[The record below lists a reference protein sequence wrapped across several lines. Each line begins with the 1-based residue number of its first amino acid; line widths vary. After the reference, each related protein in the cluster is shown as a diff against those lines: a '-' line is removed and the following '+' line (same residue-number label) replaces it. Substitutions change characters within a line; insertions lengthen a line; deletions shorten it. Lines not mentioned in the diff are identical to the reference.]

1 MNLIEKWKKGGGSCP
16 PSPTLFDILMGWL
29 GGVLAIGAVG
39 YLAHVTGYPLVLG
52 SFGASCVLIF
62 GFPESPFSQ
71 PRNVIGGHV
80 LASFI
85 GLVFLSLFG
94 PYWWSM
100 ALAAGTTIAAMMI
113 TRTVHPP
120 AGSNPLI
127 IMLLA
132 PTWSFML
139 TPTLIGAVALVLV
152 ALFFNNIP
160 KQRTYPRYWLR

>member
-16 PSPTLFDILMGWL
+16 PSPAPFDILMGWL
-29 GGVLAIGAVG
+29 GSVLAIGAVG
-39 YLAHVTGYPLVLG
+39 YLAHVTECPLVLG

-85 GLVFLSLFG
+85 GLVFLSLFSAH
-94 PYWWSM
+94 WWSM

-127 IMLLA
+127 IMLSA

-139 TPTLIGAVALVLV
+139 TPTLIGAIVLVLV

-160 KQRTYPRYWLR
+160 KQRTYPRYWL

>member
-1 MNLIEKWKKGGGSCP
+1 MNLIEKWKKGGGACP
-16 PSPTLFDILMGWL
+16 PSPALFDIWMGWL

-39 YLAHVTGYPLVLG
+39 YLAHVTEYPLVLG

-62 GFPESPFSQ
+62 GFPDSPFSQ

-94 PYWWSM
+94 AHWWSM
-100 ALAAGTTIAAMMI
+100 ALAAGTTIAGMMS

-127 IMLLA
+127 IMLSA

-139 TPTLIGAVALVLV
+139 TPTLAGAVVLVLV
-152 ALFFNNIP
+152 ALFFNNIQ
-160 KQRTYPRYWLR
+160 KDRSYPRYCL

>member
-1 MNLIEKWKKGGGSCP
+1 MNLIEKWKKREGRCP
-16 PSPTLFDILMGWL
+16 PSPELFDILMGWL
-29 GGVLAIGAVG
+29 GGVLAIGVVG
-39 YLAHVTGYPLVLG
+39 YLAQVTGYFLVLG

-85 GLVFLSLFG
+85 GLVFLSLLG
-94 PYWWSM
+94 AHWWSM

-113 TRTVHPP
+113 TRTLHPP

-132 PTWSFML
+132 PTWNFML
-139 TPTLIGAVALVLV
+139 TPTLIGAVVLVLI

-160 KQRTYPRYWLR
+160 KERIYPRYWL

>member
-16 PSPTLFDILMGWL
+16 PSPALFDILMGWL

-39 YLAHVTGYPLVLG
+39 YLAHVTEYPLVLG

-85 GLVFLSLFG
+85 GLVFLSLLG
-94 PYWWSM
+94 THWWSM

-127 IMLLA
+127 IMLLV

-139 TPTLIGAVALVLV
+139 TPTLIGAVVLVLV

-160 KQRTYPRYWLR
+160 KQRTYPRYWL

>member
-16 PSPTLFDILMGWL
+16 PSPALFDILMGWL

-39 YLAHVTGYPLVLG
+39 YLARVTEYPLVLG

-80 LASFI
+80 LASFT

-94 PYWWSM
+94 AHWWSM
-100 ALAAGTTIAAMMI
+100 SLAAGTTIAAMMI

-132 PTWSFML
+132 PTWSFMF
-139 TPTLIGAVALVLV
+139 TPTLIGAVILVLV

-160 KQRTYPRYWLR
+160 KQRTYPRYWL

>member
-1 MNLIEKWKKGGGSCP
+1 MNLIEKLKKGGGSCP
-16 PSPTLFDILMGWL
+16 PAPIFFDILMGGI
-29 GGVLAIGAVG
+29 GGVLAIGIVG

-71 PRNVIGGHV
+71 PRNIVGGHV

-85 GLVFLSLFG
+85 GLLFLSLLG
-94 PYWWSM
+94 AHWWSM
-100 ALAAGTTIAAMMI
+100 ALAVGITIAAMMM

-120 AGSNPLI
+120 AGSNPII

-132 PTWSFML
+132 PTWDFML
-139 TPTLIGAVALVLV
+139 TPTLMGALVLVLV

-160 KQRTYPRYWLR
+160 KEKTYPRYWF

>member
-1 MNLIEKWKKGGGSCP
+1 
-16 PSPTLFDILMGWL
+16 
-29 GGVLAIGAVG
+29 
-39 YLAHVTGYPLVLG
+39 
-52 SFGASCVLIF
+52 LIF

-85 GLVFLSLFG
+85 GLVFLSIFG
-94 PYWWSM
+94 GNWWSM

-127 IMLLA
+127 IMMLA

-139 TPTLIGAVALVLV
+139 TPTLIGSIVLVLV

-160 KQRTYPRYWLR
+160 KQRNYPRYWR

>member
-16 PSPTLFDILMGWL
+16 PSPALFDILMGWL

-39 YLAHVTGYPLVLG
+39 YLAHVTEYPLVLG

-85 GLVFLSLFG
+85 GLVFLSLFSAH
-94 PYWWSM
+94 WWSM

-127 IMLLA
+127 IMLSA

-139 TPTLIGAVALVLV
+139 TPTLIGAIVLVLV

-160 KQRTYPRYWLR
+160 KQRTYPRYWL

>member
-1 MNLIEKWKKGGGSCP
+1 MNLIEKWKKGGGSSP
-16 PSPTLFDILMGWL
+16 PSPALFDILMGWL

-39 YLAHVTGYPLVLG
+39 YLAHVTEYPLVLG

-85 GLVFLSLFG
+85 GLVFLSFFG
-94 PYWWSM
+94 AHWWSM

-139 TPTLIGAVALVLV
+139 TPTLIGAVILVLV

-160 KQRTYPRYWLR
+160 KQRTYPRYWL

>member
-1 MNLIEKWKKGGGSCP
+1 MNLIEKWKKGGSSCP
-16 PSPTLFDILMGWL
+16 PSSALSDILMGWL

-39 YLAHVTGYPLVLG
+39 YLAHVTEYPLVLG

-94 PYWWSM
+94 AHWWSM

-127 IMLLA
+127 IMLLT

-139 TPTLIGAVALVLV
+139 TPTLIGAVVLVLV
-152 ALFFNNIP
+152 ALFFNNIQ
-160 KQRTYPRYWLR
+160 KDRTYPRYWL

>member
-1 MNLIEKWKKGGGSCP
+1 
-16 PSPTLFDILMGWL
+16 MGWL

-39 YLAHVTGYPLVLG
+39 YLAHVTEYPLVLG

-94 PYWWSM
+94 THWWGM

-139 TPTLIGAVALVLV
+139 TPTLIGAVVLVLV

-160 KQRTYPRYWLR
+160 KQRTYPRYWL

>member
-1 MNLIEKWKKGGGSCP
+1 MNLIKKWKKGGGNCP
-16 PSPTLFDILMGWL
+16 PSPAFFDILLSWM

-39 YLAHVTGYPLVLG
+39 YLAHVTNYPLILG

-85 GLVFLSLFG
+85 GLVFLSLLG
-94 PYWWSM
+94 AHWWSM
-100 ALAAGTTIAAMMI
+100 ALAAGTTIAAMMM

-132 PTWSFML
+132 PTWDFML
-139 TPTLIGAVALVLV
+139 TPTLIGAVVLVFV
-152 ALFFNNIP
+152 ALFFNNLP
-160 KQRTYPRYWLR
+160 RERTYPRYWF